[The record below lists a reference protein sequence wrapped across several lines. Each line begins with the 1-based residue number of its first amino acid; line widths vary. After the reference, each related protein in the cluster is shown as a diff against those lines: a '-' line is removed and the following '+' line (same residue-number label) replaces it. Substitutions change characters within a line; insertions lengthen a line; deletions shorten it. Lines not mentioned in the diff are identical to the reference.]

1 MRSVIHVLDNL
12 AAGGCQ
18 TCVRVFANVKSKPR
32 RHYYLSLRTVS
43 KQIEIA
49 APDVFIASSKHRY
62 SPLSFGLFWR
72 LARDAEPTILH
83 CYLFKAQIFGLIIRK
98 LRPNTKLIF
107 HEGGRVVIS
116 ENEPWWEPILFRWF
130 LRMAAPSV
138 DLFVANSRY
147 TLSCLCRFPQVR
159 RRPAKVVYNGIV
171 ENIGV
176 PSEEERIAARLALGL
191 PRDAF
196 VFGFAGRIIERKGWR
211 DFAECAAHNSLKHDV
226 YWIVA
231 GGGDEEKQLNQLKAD
246 RKLSKLILLGVKLDM
261 STFYRSLDVCVVPS
275 LHEPH
280 GLVQIEAQSYGVA
293 VIASNV
299 PGMNE
304 TLENGINALLFPPGD
319 VKRLCE
325 LAKIIHTDIRLRLA
339 LQKEALENAKRFT
352 SQSYHDGL
360 EACYEAL

>member
-32 RHYYLSLRTVS
+32 RHYYLSLRTLP
-43 KQIEIA
+43 KQIEIS
-49 APDVFIASSKHRY
+49 APDVFIAPSKRRY

-72 LARDAEPTILH
+72 LARNAEPTILH
-83 CYLFKAQIFGLIIRK
+83 CYLFKAQIFGLVIRK
-98 LRPNTKLIF
+98 LCPNTKLIF

-116 ENEPWWEPILFRWF
+116 ENEPWWEPILFRLF
-130 LRMAAPSV
+130 LRLAASSV

-171 ENIGV
+171 ERIGV
-176 PSEEERIAARLALGL
+176 PSEEQRIAARLALEL
-191 PRDAF
+191 PQGAF
-196 VFGFAGRIIERKGWR
+196 VFGFAGRIIDRKGWR
-211 DFAECAAHNSLKHDV
+211 DFVECAASHRMKRDV
-226 YWIVA
+226 YWIIA
-231 GGGDEEKQLNQLKAD
+231 GGGDEEKQLNQLKVEK
-246 RKLSKLILLGVKLDM
+246 KLSNLILLGVKLDM
-261 STFYRSLDVCVVPS
+261 SAFYRSLDVCVVPS

-304 TLENGINALLFPPGD
+304 TLEDGINALFFPPGD
-319 VKRLCE
+319 AKRLCE
-325 LAKIIHTDIRLRLA
+325 LAESIYTDTKLRLS
-339 LQKEALENAKRFT
+339 LQSEALKNAARFT

-360 EACYEAL
+360 EACYESL